1 MKLIYSRLTLQLT
14 FARLINEV
22 SKLYS
27 IRLSEIKNFSSVD
40 LQRFTFKTKPKK
52 LFNHSI
58 IMETNIRTAKKQY
71 DLSAIGELFKDCITP
86 EQLREEL
93 IELVFDYAQSVEDG
107 ATDLFKSHMS
117 TLYVLCNTLQDVK
130 ELDAQS

>member
-1 MKLIYSRLTLQLT
+1 
-14 FARLINEV
+14 
-22 SKLYS
+22 
-27 IRLSEIKNFSSVD
+27 
-40 LQRFTFKTKPKK
+40 
-52 LFNHSI
+52 
-58 IMETNIRTAKKQY
+58 METNIRTAKKQY

-117 TLYVLCNTLQDVK
+117 TLYVLCNILQDVK